1 MEVHSDDASAINRTI
16 VAIIGRPEL
25 IRTNVNDDVTFMT
38 YAKRGTPK
46 SVERVRKC
54 VRRLSRGK
62 PRFVMLGF
70 ALAGLEQRSFL
81 QRLTRIT
88 TL

>member
-1 MEVHSDDASAINRTI
+1 
-16 VAIIGRPEL
+16 
-25 IRTNVNDDVTFMT
+25 NVNDDVTFMT

-70 ALAGLEQRSFL
+70 ALAGPRTMEQRSFL